1 MKISWHGIAS
11 VNGSAVM
18 AGVGF
23 MDCQS
28 VHRFAGLVLIVACSA
43 CGLPSIVAADPA
55 RATAVADS
63 TASEWTVPKLV
74 DAIRT
79 AEGQFADLETV
90 VKKKRVRP
98 GLAIPVK
105 VRRGKVTTSGGIQEE
120 VTTRS
125 IRHGEQ
131 FYAKTVL
138 SRKGNNLRTVSVE
151 RLVAFDGQR
160 TRTIEVGSAVNIHDG
175 KTVLVRSLP
184 PHSWPLALDVPL
196 SDFLAGAST
205 ENESR
210 QPPVDSLLADDLP
223 SPKSA
228 TEPRIFGEE
237 SLKGLACLKL
247 EFEEEDP
254 RSGEPKMHHLWL
266 AKERHFIPVK
276 EQIFK
281 SADSAQLPMSEVRV
295 EDWLEIKKTVWLPK
309 RIVRVTYEDQP
320 AKNGKDRRKESRR
333 ETLLLEKASLDIHYP
348 PEFFREL
355 NPPVGLPVFT
365 IKEGRLADSY
375 PHPDEPGGDE
385 KKLQKIKDQLQQE
398 ENRYN
403 HLSIDATELRTT
415 NPLVPGNDKTR
426 TTKMH
431 SVLYDD
437 RALTDAHHETWHFSG
452 SLRPMLWTE
461 AFDGHAYRAYGRHP
475 PPQKGGYAWI
485 STLNFFVKPYTLV
498 PAMLRP
504 HSTLLPIDGSSY
516 RRLTEVLWPQPGTV
530 PKVLEKEVEYLGEA
544 SAGLLSCYVLAVR
557 PAHARQ
563 PGFKSL
569 LWLAKERNLIP
580 VRFEEYRPGET
591 LPVRLEIVDKF
602 SEPSPGV
609 WYPAHKT
616 RYIFR
621 QQIAPAVR
629 EGYLFVDQCW
639 DYTVNAV
646 SLEPVVSEVTFNQ
659 IVVDEGIDVQYF
671 DKNGKLFNNVTQTSD
686 SVPEMPAGK

>member
-1 MKISWHGIAS
+1 MNCRSFS
-11 VNGSAVM
+11 
-18 AGVGF
+18 
-23 MDCQS
+23 
-28 VHRFAGLVLIVACSA
+28 RFACIALIVGYCAIS
-43 CGLPSIVAADPA
+43 LPSMAADDA
-55 RATAVADS
+55 AD
-63 TASEWTVPKLV
+63 WTMPKLV
-74 DAIRT
+74 EAIRS
-79 AEGQFADLETV
+79 AESQFANLETV

-98 GLAIPVK
+98 GLVIPVR
-105 VRRGKVTTSGGIQEE
+105 VRRGGKASTSGGLQDE

-125 IRHGEQ
+125 VRHGDL

-138 SRKGNNLRTVSVE
+138 SRKGNNLRAVTIE
-151 RLVAFDGQR
+151 RIVAFDGKT
-160 TRTIEVGSAVNIHDG
+160 TRTIEFGSAVNIHDG

-184 PHSWPLALDVPL
+184 PHSWTLALDVPL
-196 SDFLAGAST
+196 SDFLAGGDAAGQI
-205 ENESR
+205 R
-210 QPPVDSLLADDLP
+210 QRPVDSLLADSAP
-223 SPKSA
+223 MPKSA
-228 TEPRIFGEE
+228 TEPKIVGEE
-237 SLKGLACLKL
+237 TLKGLACLTL
-247 EFEEEDP
+247 EFAEEDAQN
-254 RSGEPKMHHLWL
+254 GAPKMHRLWL
-266 AKERHFIPVK
+266 AKDRHFLPAKV
-276 EQIFK
+276 QVFK
-281 SADSAQLPMSEVRV
+281 SADAGSLAIGESRV
-295 EDWLEIKKTVWLPK
+295 EDWLEVKKGTWLPK
-309 RIVRVTYEDQP
+309 RIISVTYDDQP
-320 AKNGKDRRKESRR
+320 AKTGKDRRKESRR
-333 ETLLLEKASLDIHYP
+333 ETLLLEKAVLDGESP
-348 PEFFREL
+348 PELFREL
-355 NPPVGLPVFT
+355 PIAPQSGLPGFT
-365 IKEGRLADSY
+365 IKEGRLADSF
-375 PHPDEPGGDE
+375 PRPDDPRGDE
-385 KKLQKIKDQLQQE
+385 EKLQKIKDQLQQE

-415 NPLVPGNDKTR
+415 NPLVLGNDKTR

-437 RALTDAHHETWHFSG
+437 RALTDARHETWHFSG

-461 AFDGHAYRAYGRHP
+461 AFDGHTYRAYGRHP
-475 PPQKGGYAWI
+475 PPQKGGYSWI
-485 STLNFFVKPYTLV
+485 STQNFFVKPYTLV

-504 HSTLLPIDGSSY
+504 HSALLPIDGSSY
-516 RRLTEVLWPQPGTV
+516 RRLTDVAWPRPGTI
-530 PKVLEKEVEYLGEA
+530 PRVLEKEVEYLGEA

-671 DKNGKLFNNVTQTSD
+671 DKNGKLFNNVTQTAD

>member
-1 MKISWHGIAS
+1 
-11 VNGSAVM
+11 M
-18 AGVGF
+18 ARVGF
-23 MDCQS
+23 VDCQS
-28 VHRFAGLVLIVACSA
+28 MRRFACPLLIVASSA
-43 CGLPSIVAADPA
+43 CVLPSIVAADPA
-55 RATAVADS
+55 PADVS
-63 TASEWTVPKLV
+63 SNSIRSEWTVPKLV

-79 AEGQFADLETV
+79 AEGQFAELETV
-90 VKKKRVRP
+90 VKKKRLRP
-98 GLAIPVK
+98 DLAIPIK
-105 VRRGKVTTSGGIQEE
+105 ARRGKVTTSGGIQEE

-125 IRHGEQ
+125 VRHGEQ

-138 SRKGNNLRTVSVE
+138 SRKGSTLRTVSVE
-151 RLVAFDGQR
+151 RLVAFDGQK

-175 KTVLVRSLP
+175 KTILVRSLP
-184 PHSWPLALDVPL
+184 PHSWPQALDVPL
-196 SDFLAGAST
+196 SDFLAGANADKET
-205 ENESR
+205 R
-210 QPPVDSLLADDLP
+210 QPPVDSLLGDNLQ
-223 SPKSA
+223 SPMSA
-228 TEPRIFGEE
+228 TEPRIVGKE
-237 SLKGLACLKL
+237 SLKGIACLKL
-247 EFEEEDP
+247 EFEEADP
-254 RSGEPKMHHLWL
+254 RSGEPKVHNLWL

-276 EQIFK
+276 EQVFK
-281 SADSAQLPMSEVRV
+281 SAESAQLPMSEARV
-295 EDWLEIKKTVWLPK
+295 EDWLEVKKKVWLPK
-309 RIVRVTYEDQP
+309 RIVRVTYEDHQ
-320 AKNGKDRRKESRR
+320 AKNGKERRKESRR
-333 ETLLLEKASLDIHYP
+333 ETLLLEKASLDINYP

-355 NPPVGLPVFT
+355 NPPAGLPAFT
-365 IKEGRLADSY
+365 IKVGRLADSF
-375 PHPDEPGGDE
+375 PHSDESGGNE
-385 KKLQKIKDQLQQE
+385 EKLQKIKDQLRDE

-415 NPLVPGNDKTR
+415 NPLVLGNDKTR

-437 RALTDAHHETWHFSG
+437 RALTDARHETWHFSG

-461 AFDGHAYRAYGRHP
+461 AFDGRAYRAYGRHP

-485 STLNFFVKPYTLV
+485 STLNFFVKPYTLLPV
-498 PAMLRP
+498 MLRP
-504 HSTLLPIDGSSY
+504 HSALLPIDGSSY
-516 RRLTEVLWPQPGTV
+516 RRLTDVIWSQPGTV
-530 PKVLEKEVEYLGEA
+530 PRILEKEVEYLGEA

-591 LPVRLEIVDKF
+591 LPVRLEIVEKF

-646 SLEPVVSEVTFNQ
+646 SLDPLVSDVTFSQ

-671 DKNGKLFNNVTQTSD
+671 DKHGKLFNKITQTSD